1 MRYFKINC
9 TLLAVIS
16 AFLISLPVFAGQYYM
31 FKDKNGRTQIQDSI
45 PSEYVK
51 NGYKIVNDQG
61 MTVDVVPSEREQLKM
76 LEANQRRESET
87 SQVEKEKAEKKE
99 QDERLF
105 HSFSSAEDI
114 RQAGNKKIMA
124 VQTQIDT
131 TLKHI
136 QAFENNL
143 EKLEA
148 QSANGGNANID
159 AIQNLRQSIKEN
171 TSFVERKRKEQNDIR
186 DEYVEYIQRYQLL
199 TIQ

>member
-148 QSANGGNANID
+148 QSANGGNANVE

>member
-16 AFLISLPVFAGQYYM
+16 AFLINLPVFAGQYYM